1 VLSIQRIIEIAASA
15 GTHFSRE
22 SSDQSQPRPLAEAE
36 RSQELLLGVAKRG
49 IDGISRR
56 DWQARTSVLRIPR
69 RTESTAKML
78 RDQSSFSQ
86 SGSAL
91 IAQSPQELRSYPA
104 YRDFVRNYG
113 I

>member
-1 VLSIQRIIEIAASA
+1 LLRWPVLSIQRIIEIAASA

-56 DWQARTSVLRIPR
+56 DWQARTSL
-69 RTESTAKML
+69 L
-78 RDQSSFSQ
+78 
-86 SGSAL
+86 
-91 IAQSPQELRSYPA
+91 
-104 YRDFVRNYG
+104 
-113 I
+113 